1 MKSKI
6 GSRGTRTVSVPFV
19 DLAAQQASIQTEIG
33 SAIHRVLSECNFVLG
48 PQIEEFERDFAR
60 FAGCEYAVGVSNGLD
75 ALRLALMAMDIG
87 PGDDVI
93 LPANTYI
100 ATALAVSALGARP
113 ALVDCDPHT
122 YNIDVNLIESA
133 VTPRTKAIIPVHLT
147 GQAADMDPILEVA
160 GRHGLRVIEDAAQAH
175 GALYKGRS
183 CGSMGSMGCFSFY
196 PGKNLGAYGD
206 GGMVTT
212 DDPELAARVRRLRN
226 YGQPAKY
233 RHVEK
238 GLNARLDTLQ
248 AAILSVK
255 LRHLPRWNAARKAH
269 AEVYKEV
276 LAEVGD
282 LIFQKQ
288 AQYST
293 HTYHLFVV
301 ETEWRDALQE
311 HLDVRAIQTGIHY
324 PIPIHLQRAYN
335 DLGYGQGHFPKTER
349 LANRMLSLPMFP
361 ELRRDQIERVA
372 GEIEQFFAAGHR
384 KSHSV
389 DVDRRPISVEKDV

>member
-1 MKSKI
+1 
-6 GSRGTRTVSVPFV
+6 VSVPFV

-48 PQIEEFERDFAR
+48 PQVEEFERDFAR

-75 ALRLALMAMDIG
+75 ALRLALMATDIG

-100 ATALAVSALGARP
+100 ATALAVSAVGARP
-113 ALVDCDPHT
+113 ALVDCDPQT
-122 YNIDVNLIESA
+122 YNIDVNLMESA
-133 VTPRTKAIIPVHLT
+133 VTSRTKAIIPVHLT

-212 DDPELAARVRRLRN
+212 DDPKLAARVRRLRN

-276 LAEVGD
+276 LAGTGD

-288 AQYST
+288 AQHST

-301 ETEWRDALQE
+301 ETESRDALQQ

-335 DLGYGQGHFPKTER
+335 DLGYRQGDFPETER
-349 LANRMLSLPMFP
+349 LADRMLSLPMFP
-361 ELRRDQIERVA
+361 ELRRDQIERVSEEIA
-372 GEIEQFFAAGHR
+372 GFFADGHWQNHAAR
-384 KSHSV
+384 TVPRGLHAN
-389 DVDRRPISVEKDV
+389 R